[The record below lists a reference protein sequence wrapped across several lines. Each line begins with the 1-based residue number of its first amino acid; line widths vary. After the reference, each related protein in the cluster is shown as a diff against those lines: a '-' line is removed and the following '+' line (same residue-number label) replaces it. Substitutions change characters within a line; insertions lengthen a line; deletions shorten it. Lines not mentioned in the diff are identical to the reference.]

1 MAKDKGYIAKIGADV
16 SGFSEA
22 MNQIKKDTGTL
33 TKELNSV
40 NHALKFDAENTVLQA
55 QKLELLREK
64 ADIAAKEL
72 AELARAKETMERIG
86 SDGTAE
92 GAAALREYQREVEKC
107 KRSISEYNNYQT
119 KLSSGSEEI
128 DKITQS
134 TDKAAN
140 STANWAQIMK
150 GDLLSSAI
158 QTGFEALLDVIKRVG
173 DEVLNTGK
181 NYQTALSQV
190 AATYGVDRTT
200 EEYNALAVAA
210 EHMGATTK
218 YNAAQ
223 SAEALNY
230 LALAGYSVREA
241 IADLPTV
248 LNLAQ
253 AGSMDLSRTSDML
266 TDSMSALGLITADMD
281 ENMKAEAM
289 QTFADQMAKAS
300 QRANASVEN
309 MGEAILA
316 VGASAQGL
324 KGGTAELNTMLGTL
338 ADIGIKGAEGG
349 THLRNILKTL
359 KENADTFKSMG
370 VDVYDLQGNL
380 NYLPNIIGQLNASL
394 DGLTQSQK
402 DQTILDLFNSTD
414 LAAVNGLLGTSAE
427 RFAQLNE
434 EITNSAGTCEEMAN
448 ILNDNL
454 EGAITAC
461 SSAWEGFSIAI
472 YNALSADMQGIVE
485 GVTGILQ
492 ELKEGIN
499 DEDFNAAQLEDYVDK
514 INNFITNFTVD
525 LKEKLNKLGME
536 ILPTLFRSVNDNIQ
550 DVAKNAT
557 DVVLVFVKGIVNSL
571 PYILDG
577 GVKIIA
583 GVIEGIGE
591 SLPELLPVCL
601 KVVGQIASG
610 LADNIDTIIESVYVL
625 VEGIGEALTS
635 QETIETLITA
645 TGQIVISIGQLIV
658 DSAYHLLTVGPKLI
672 DSLAEGM
679 ANGLNDVDWD
689 SIGYN
694 IAGNIYESFK
704 NALKQM
710 PTITINGTEWVL
722 FANTTK
728 EEFDDIFDLKD
739 VYAPD
744 TSELGTEYLS
754 SLREKTKDEL
764 EQLKKDII
772 VERNNAE
779 DAWALYAQSGKDSIN
794 DYLDSV
800 SNLSVKSINILKGI
814 ADTAKSTA
822 TTEADA
828 YNKMYSSMVL
838 ANGRYSQSY
847 LQFAAVQDTLDSGD
861 YLQKRISLSDDHIWF
876 DFNTNTGTYSKDN
889 TNSDNDN
896 SVSSNVSTKFDE
908 QIESAMKDI
917 EILYAKHKYTE
928 EEYYQERANV
938 LKRYTDEE
946 SLIYWKYRDE
956 VDAYY
961 AKQEEEAKKK
971 SKQLQEEA
979 DKKQKAA
986 EEEKVKLVKAG
997 IQTAA
1002 AKAKTGKTN
1011 KDVTLVNEGIAELK
1025 DILATLNTDSDVYEE
1040 CLEALN
1046 DGKEELVDLQSTL
1059 TTMEL
1064 RQQQQDIEYQQAV
1077 NERAY
1082 GELEAAK
1089 RYYEDIKQYVESI
1102 EGTAYYKENEQTL
1115 RKKLWAA
1122 EDAYKTAYLKDYK
1135 ANIQSQ
1141 IDTLDEIKKE
1151 FEDSVVGDK
1160 WYAEQL
1166 EAIISSIDN
1175 ADIASAFENKLIKAK
1190 NTVQKNADA
1199 AEKAII
1205 QAAEKYQSAIQY
1217 FRDGESL
1224 DGKDISVINDLQKQR
1239 EQIQEITKGM
1249 QQLRE
1254 RGFSEDYIT
1263 DAVKSLSIGDGSRQK
1278 ALNALLGLS
1287 EEQIKQ
1293 EMEAYE
1299 GLKSDMLELARVENT
1314 DNTVDIAESAVNTAT
1329 DALSKAITEAYK
1341 IGKDTA
1347 DSFNKGL
1354 LDGLGSSGSNY
1365 NVLSA
1370 QQALAAQGIDTT
1382 KTIAPTTNTVN
1393 STTVVDNTK
1402 NVTVAVSVAGTEV
1415 IRKTVDDM
1423 LRDNVISGG
1432 NNLYI

>member
-22 MNQIKKDTGTL
+22 MQQIKKDTGTL

-40 NHALKFDAENTVLQA
+40 NHALKLDPTNTVLQA
-55 QKLELLREK
+55 QKLELLKEK
-64 ADIAAKEL
+64 ANIAAKEL
-72 AELARAKETMERIG
+72 EELTRAKETMERVG
-86 SDGTAE
+86 NDGTAE

-107 KRSISEYNNYQT
+107 KRSIADYNNYQT

-158 QTGFEALLDVIKRVG
+158 QAGFQALLDVIKRVG

-300 QRANASVEN
+300 QRANASVAD

-324 KGGTAELNTMLGTL
+324 KGGSAELNTMLGVL
-338 ADIGIKGAEGG
+338 ADIGIKVSEGG
-349 THLRNILKTL
+349 IHLRNILKTF
-359 KENADTFKSMG
+359 KEESDTFKSMG
-370 VDVYDLQGNL
+370 VDVYDLEGNL
-380 NYLPNIIGQLNASL
+380 NYLPDIIGQLNDSL
-394 DGLTQSQK
+394 DGLTQAQRDK
-402 DQTILDLFNSTD
+402 TILDLFNSTD
-414 LAAVNGLLGTSAE
+414 LAAINGLLGTTSE

-434 EITNSAGTCEEMAN
+434 EITNSAGTCAEMAA

-454 EGAITAC
+454 DGAITSC
-461 SSAWEGFSIAI
+461 SSAWEGFAIAL
-472 YNALSADMQGIVE
+472 YNALDEDMQGVVE
-485 GVTGILQ
+485 GVTSILQ

-499 DEDFNAAQLEDYVDK
+499 DEDFNSAQLEDYVEK
-514 INNFITNFTVD
+514 VNNFITNFSAD
-525 LKEKLNKLGME
+525 LKEKLNKMGME
-536 ILPTLFRSVNDNIQ
+536 ILPTLFRAINDNIQ
-550 DVAKNAT
+550 DVSKNAT
-557 DVVLVFVKGIVNSL
+557 DVILVFVKGLVNSL
-571 PYILDG
+571 PYIIEG
-577 GVKIIA
+577 GVKIVA
-583 GVIEGIGE
+583 GVVQGIGE

-601 KVVGQIASG
+601 KVIGEIAENLANNVDTLIDAAYALIEG
-610 LADNIDTIIESVYVL
+610 L
-625 VEGIGEALTS
+625 GEALTKPD
-635 QETIETLITA
+635 TIEQLA
-645 TGQIVISIGQLIV
+645 VAAGKIVVSLAELIV
-658 DSAYHLLTVGPKLI
+658 QSAYNMIFCGAELI

-679 ANGLNDVDWD
+679 ANGIENYDWD
-689 SIGYN
+689 GIGYR
-694 IAGNIYESFK
+694 ISESLY
-704 NALKQM
+704 NAIRDSLKRM
-710 PTITINGTEWVL
+710 PTITINGQEWVP
-722 FANTTK
+722 FANVTK
-728 EEFDDIFDLKD
+728 EEFDDIFDLKE
-739 VYAPD
+739 VYSPD
-744 TSELGTEYLS
+744 TAELGAKYLS
-754 SLREKTKDEL
+754 SLRKKTKDEL
-764 EQLKKDII
+764 EQLKRDII
-772 VERNNAE
+772 IERNNAE

-800 SNLSVKSINILKGI
+800 TNLSEKHKTILKGI

-828 YNKMYSSMVL
+828 YNKLYSSMVL

-861 YLQKRISLSDDHIWF
+861 YLQKRISLSDDHWG
-876 DFNTNTGTYSKDN
+876 FNFGDNTGAD

-896 SVSSNVSTKFDE
+896 SVSSNVSTKYDE
-908 QIESAMKDI
+908 QIESDMKDI
-917 EILYAKHKYTE
+917 EIKYAQHKYTE
-928 EEYYQERANV
+928 EEYYKERANV

-961 AKQEEEAKKK
+961 AKQEEEAKKR
-971 SKQLQEEA
+971 SKQVQEEA

-986 EEEKVKLVKAG
+986 EEEKVKLLKAG

-1040 CLEALN
+1040 CLAALN

-1115 RKKLWAA
+1115 RKKLWSA

-1166 EAIISSIDN
+1166 QAIIDSIDN
-1175 ADIASAFENKLIKAK
+1175 ADIASAFESKLLKAK

-1199 AEKAII
+1199 AEKAIM

-1217 FRDGESL
+1217 FRAGESL

-1263 DAVKSLSIGDGSRQK
+1263 DAVKSLSISDGSRQK
-1278 ALNALLGLS
+1278 ALNALLGLTD
-1287 EEQIKQ
+1287 EQIKQ
-1293 EMEAYE
+1293 EMSDYE
-1299 GLKSDMLELARVENT
+1299 GLKADMLELAKVENT
-1314 DNTVDIAESAVNTAT
+1314 DNNADIADSAVNTAT
-1329 DALSKAITEAYK
+1329 NALSKAITEAYK
-1341 IGKDTA
+1341 IGKNTA

-1354 LDGLGSSGSNY
+1354 IDGLGGSSNS

>member
-40 NHALKFDAENTVLQA
+40 NHALKLDPTNTVLQA

-72 AELARAKETMERIG
+72 NELARAKETMERIG
-86 SDGTAE
+86 NDGTAE

-107 KRSISEYNNYQT
+107 KRSIAEYNNYNT
-119 KLSSGSEEI
+119 KLSNGSEEI

-158 QTGFEALLDVIKRVG
+158 QAGFEALLDIVKRVG

-230 LALAGYSVREA
+230 LALAGYSVKEA

-266 TDSMSALGLITADMD
+266 TDSMSALGLVTSDMD

-349 THLRNILKTL
+349 IHLRNILKTF
-359 KENADTFKSMG
+359 KEESDTFKSMG
-370 VDVYDLQGNL
+370 VDIYDLEGNL
-380 NYLPNIIGQLNASL
+380 NYLPDILGQLNASL

-434 EITNSAGTCEEMAN
+434 EIANSAGTCEEMAN

-454 EGAITAC
+454 QGAITSC
-461 SSAWEGFSIAI
+461 SSAWEGFAIAL

-499 DEDFNAAQLEDYVDK
+499 DEDFNTAQLEDYVEK
-514 INNFITNFTVD
+514 VNNFITNFSAD
-525 LKEKLNKLGME
+525 LKEKLNKLGMD
-536 ILPTLFRSVNDNIQ
+536 ILPTLFKAVNDNIQ
-550 DVAKNAT
+550 DVSKNAT

-679 ANGLNDVDWD
+679 ANGLNAVDWD

-710 PTITINGTEWVL
+710 PTININGTEWVL

-764 EQLKKDII
+764 EKLKQDII
-772 VERNNAE
+772 IERNNAE
-779 DAWALYAQSGKDSIN
+779 DAWALYAQSGKASIN
-794 DYLDSV
+794 DYLASV
-800 SNLSVKSINILKGI
+800 ANLSEKSRSILQSI

-828 YNKMYSSMVL
+828 YNKMYSSLVL

-847 LQFAAVQDTLDSGD
+847 LQFAAVQDTLDSGN
-861 YLQKRISLSDDHIWF
+861 YLQNRITLSDDHWG
-876 DFNTNTGTYSKDN
+876 FNFGDNTGTDSKDN
-889 TNSDNDN
+889 TTPN
-896 SVSSNVSTKFDE
+896 SVNNGISTKYDE
-908 QIESAMKDI
+908 QIKKAMQEI
-917 EILYAKHKYTE
+917 EKQYAIHKLTE
-928 EEYYQERANV
+928 EQYYQKRSNI
-938 LKRYTDEE
+938 LKRFTDEQSE
-946 SLIYWKYRDE
+946 VYWKYRDE

-961 AKQEEEAKKK
+961 AKQEEEAIKK
-971 SKQLQEEA
+971 SKQVQEEA

-986 EEEKVKLVKAG
+986 EEEKVKLVKEG
-997 IQTAA
+997 IQSAA
-1002 AKAKTGKTN
+1002 AKAKAGKTN
-1011 KDVTLVNEGIAELK
+1011 KDVALVNEGIEELK
-1025 DILATLNTDSDVYEE
+1025 SILSTLNTDSDVYQE
-1040 CLEALN
+1040 CLKALN
-1046 DGKEELVDLQSTL
+1046 EGKTELVDLQSTL
-1059 TTMEL
+1059 TNMEI

-1141 IDTLDEIKKE
+1141 IDTLDEIKEE

-1166 EAIISSIDN
+1166 QAIIDSIDN
-1175 ADIASAFENKLIKAK
+1175 ADIASAFESKLIKAK
-1190 NTVQKNADA
+1190 NTVQKNTDA

-1205 QAAEKYQSAIQY
+1205 QAAEKYQNAIQY
-1217 FRDGESL
+1217 FRDGETL
-1224 DGKDISVINDLQKQR
+1224 DGKDISIINDLEKQR

-1249 QQLRE
+1249 KQLRE

-1263 DAVKSLSIGDGSRQK
+1263 DAVKSLSITDGSRQK
-1278 ALNALLGLS
+1278 ALNALLGLT
-1287 EEQIKQ
+1287 EEQVKQ

-1299 GLKSDMLELARVENT
+1299 GLKTDMLELARVENT
-1314 DNTVDIAESAVNTAT
+1314 DNTTDIAESAVNTAT

-1354 LDGLGSSGSNY
+1354 LDGLGNSVSNY

-1370 QQALAAQGIDTT
+1370 QQALTAQGIDTT
-1382 KTIAPTTNTVN
+1382 KMVTPTTNTVN

-1415 IRKTVDDM
+1415 IRKTVDSM

>member
-22 MNQIKKDTGTL
+22 MNQIKKDTGAL

-72 AELARAKETMERIG
+72 EELARAKETMERVG
-86 SDGTAE
+86 NDGTAE

-107 KRSISEYNNYQT
+107 KRSIADYNNYQT
-119 KLSSGSEEI
+119 KLSGGSEEI

-158 QTGFEALLDVIKRVG
+158 QAGFEALLNVIKRVG

-181 NYQTALSQV
+181 NYQTALSTV
-190 AATYGVDRTT
+190 AATYGVDKTT
-200 EEYNALAVAA
+200 AEYNALAVAA
-210 EHMGATTK
+210 EHMGATTR

-223 SAEALNY
+223 SAEALNF
-230 LALAGYSVREA
+230 LALAGYSVKEA

-253 AGSMDLSRTSDML
+253 AGGMDLSRTSDML
-266 TDSMSALGLITADMD
+266 TDSMSALGLVTADMD

-359 KENADTFKSMG
+359 KENSDIFKSMG
-370 VDVYDLQGNL
+370 VDIYDLQGNL
-380 NYLPNIIGQLNASL
+380 NYLPDIIGQLNDSL
-394 DGLTQSQK
+394 DGLTQSEK

-414 LAAVNGLLGTSAE
+414 LAAVNGLLGTSSE

-434 EITNSAGTCEEMAN
+434 EILNSAGTCEDMAN

-454 EGAITAC
+454 EGAIVSCT
-461 SSAWEGFSIAI
+461 SAFEGFSIAVF
-472 YNALSADMQGIVE
+472 NAIDDDMQGIVE

-499 DEDFNAAQLEDYVDK
+499 DEDFNAEQLDDYVQK
-514 INNFITNFTVD
+514 VNNFITNFAVD

-536 ILPTLFRSVNDNIQ
+536 ILPTLFESVNANIQ
-550 DVAKNAT
+550 DVSKNAT
-557 DVVLVFVKGIVNSL
+557 DIILVFVKGIVNSL
-571 PYILDG
+571 PYIIEG
-577 GVKIIA
+577 GVKIVA
-583 GVIEGIGE
+583 GVVQGIGE

-601 KVVGQIASG
+601 KVIGEIAENLANNVDTLIDAAYALIEG
-610 LADNIDTIIESVYVL
+610 L
-625 VEGIGEALTS
+625 GEALTNPD
-635 QETIETLITA
+635 TIEQLA
-645 TGQIVISIGQLIV
+645 VAAGKIVVSLAELIV
-658 DSAYHLLTVGPKLI
+658 QSAYNMIFCGAELI

-679 ANGLNDVDWD
+679 ANGIEDYDWD
-689 SIGYN
+689 GIGYR
-694 IAGNIYESFK
+694 ISESLY
-704 NALKQM
+704 NAIRDSLKRM
-710 PTITINGTEWVL
+710 PTITINGQEWVP
-722 FANTTK
+722 FANVTK
-728 EEFDDIFDLKD
+728 EEFDDIFDLHD
-739 VYAPD
+739 VYSPD
-744 TSELGTEYLS
+744 TAELGTEYLT

-772 VERNNAE
+772 IERNNAE

-861 YLQKRISLSDDHIWF
+861 YLQKRITTSDDHIWF
-876 DFNTNTGTYSKDN
+876 NFNDNTGTYSNSDTTA
-889 TNSDNDN
+889 TNS
-896 SVSSNVSTKFDE
+896 SVNNGISTKYDE
-908 QIESAMKDI
+908 QLKKAMQEIEKQ
-917 EILYAKHKYTE
+917 YAIHKLTE
-928 EEYYQERANV
+928 EQYYQKRANI
-938 LKRYTDEE
+938 LKRFTDEQSE
-946 SLIYWKYRDE
+946 VYWKYKDE

-961 AKQEEEAKKK
+961 AKQEEEAIKKA
-971 SKQLQEEA
+971 KQVQEEA
-979 DKKQKAA
+979 DKKQKEA
-986 EEEKVKLVKAG
+986 EQEQTKLLKAG

-1040 CLEALN
+1040 CLAALN

-1115 RKKLWAA
+1115 QKKLWSA

-1141 IDTLDEIKKE
+1141 IDTLDEIKEE

-1217 FRDGESL
+1217 FRAGESL

-1249 QQLRE
+1249 QQLRQ

-1263 DAVKSLSIGDGSRQK
+1263 DAVKSLSISDGSRQK
-1278 ALNALLGLS
+1278 ALNALLGLTD
-1287 EEQIKQ
+1287 EQIKQ
-1293 EMEAYE
+1293 EMSDYE
-1299 GLKSDMLELARVENT
+1299 GLKADMLELAKVENT
-1314 DNTVDIAESAVNTAT
+1314 DNTADIAESAVNTAT

-1354 LDGLGSSGSNY
+1354 IDGLGNSDSNY

-1370 QQALAAQGIDTT
+1370 QQALTAQGIVTT
-1382 KTIAPTTNTVN
+1382 KTVTPATNTVN

-1415 IRKTVDDM
+1415 IRRTVDDM